1 MPTISGIT
9 AHDRRNAQI
18 MAMQEDGMLRL
29 AGTGEAARKG
39 RDLLRELAPNATMDR
54 QLAEDLIAERRIE
67 AEHE

>member
-1 MPTISGIT
+1 
-9 AHDRRNAQI
+9 